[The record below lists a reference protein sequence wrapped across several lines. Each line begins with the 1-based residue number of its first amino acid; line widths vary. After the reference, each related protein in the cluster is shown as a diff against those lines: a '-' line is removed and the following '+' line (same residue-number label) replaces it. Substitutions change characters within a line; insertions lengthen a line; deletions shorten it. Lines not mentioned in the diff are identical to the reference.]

1 MEVASLT
8 TAALVPSDEMS
19 RNRSLRPLV
28 VSTQKYVMATML
40 FRSFEWMVILLA
52 VTALPAHVWPG
63 MSVTDSFALVLTV
76 EICVAQLLTADP
88 VYPG

>member
-1 MEVASLT
+1 
-8 TAALVPSDEMS
+8 
-19 RNRSLRPLV
+19 
-28 VSTQKYVMATML
+28 ML
-40 FRSFEWMVILLA
+40 FRSFEWTVILLA